1 MRRGNPGAVSE
12 IPLEFVDGTL
22 GFHPEWVVDRI
33 APRPVLFITTDDD
46 RLVPPAESE
55 ALFARAGEPKKLV
68 VLHGWGHYEVYT
80 GEAFRQVMA
89 ETLAW
94 YREHLPAR

>member
-1 MRRGNPGAVSE
+1 M
-12 IPLEFVDGTL
+12 
-22 GFHPEWVVDRI
+22 DRI
-33 APRPVLFITTDDD
+33 TPRPVLFITTDDD